1 MTTPAPAVSRVAGR
15 VFLGPIP
22 TPGQPVFR
30 NYTQLP
36 RRVPAP
42 AWRAVRA
49 VSVAAYIALVTGLFV
64 RPEGALFAFF
74 KVIVPVLPL
83 IFFVAPG
90 LWRNICPLA
99 AVNQAPRVLGF
110 TRALRP
116 PAWLRRH
123 SFTIALVLFFGITSA
138 RIAVFN
144 NSGRATGILLAVTIA
159 SAFLGGLLFTGKSGW
174 CSSIC
179 PLLPLQ
185 RAYGQTPFVTV
196 PNSHCQPCV
205 GCTKNCYDFQPRAAY
220 QADLHDTDIRWVSP
234 RKLFA
239 AALPGFVLGFFTL
252 TASVSLETAQVY
264 ERLALYLAASIAS
277 FYLLDALLPAMSRLL
292 TALYPAVAISIY
304 YWYAGA
310 VLADS
315 FRTVTG
321 VAIGW
326 ARWPVGGIVWALAL
340 VWVTRTY
347 AAGRRFEREA
357 SGPPALVQVGRTA
370 ARALAARARRS
381 LVQVRFT
388 PDDTPVDV
396 EAGTSLLEAA
406 EQAGQQIEA
415 GCRMGVCG
423 ADPVTVTGGMAG
435 LTPPGED
442 EQKTLR
448 RLGHAGNTRMAC
460 CARVMSGSVQVAPAP
475 RPGVQA
481 GAGPR
486 PASYDR
492 SLTSAVVIG
501 NGIAGVTAADFLRR
515 GHPDCQIHLVGS
527 EAQVLYNR
535 MGIYRLVYGRSAMQ
549 GLYLLGES
557 WYDEH
562 AITAW
567 LNTYATAIDTSARRV
582 RLGTG
587 DTLPYDRLILATG
600 SSSALPAIDG
610 FGAPGSFVMR
620 QAADAMAIRSFAQ
633 QHDARRAVV
642 LGGGVLGLEAA
653 CALHELGLHVTLLER
668 GPRLLARQFDE
679 RTGELVREHLAG
691 LGIGTRLGVQAAA
704 VQGSGRVRGLML
716 GDGTSMPCDILLAA
730 VGIQPNTGLA
740 AAAGIAV
747 NRGVLVDDR
756 METSAAGVFAAGDV
770 AEHHGQVAGLW
781 PVAVTQAEVAAINAL
796 GGDKRI
802 TAGLPAT
809 IVKGIGLELAS
820 VGQQEPGPGGE
831 VILAEDPRAPSC
843 RRLVLD
849 ARRVV
854 GATVLGHHPLDL
866 AAATI
871 AVTQGLVLDPAA
883 RAAAQA
889 GDWSA
894 LARPSQAAG
903 ATPVAAAGSGRGD
916 GSVRGALLS
925 R

>member
-1 MTTPAPAVSRVAGR
+1 MTTPVPAAGRVAGR

-36 RRVPAP
+36 RRVPIR

-49 VSVAAYIALVTGLFV
+49 VSVAAYLALVIGLFV
-64 RPEGALFAFF
+64 RPAGALFTFF

-83 IFFVAPG
+83 VFFVAPG
-90 LWRNICPLA
+90 LWRNICPLS
-99 AVNQAPRVLGF
+99 AVNQAPRVFRF
-110 TRALRP
+110 TRAYRP

-123 SFTIALVLFFGITSA
+123 AFAIALVLFFGITSA

-144 NSGRATGILLAVTIA
+144 TSGRATGILLAVTIA
-159 SAFLGGLLFTGKSGW
+159 SAFLGGVLFTGKSGW

-185 RAYGQTPFVTV
+185 RAYGQTPFVRV
-196 PNSHCQPCV
+196 PNSHCRPCV
-205 GCTKNCYDFQPRAAY
+205 GCTKNCYDFQPQAAY
-220 QADLHDTDIRWVSP
+220 QADLRDADSRWVSP

-239 AALPGFVLGFFTL
+239 AGLPGFVLGYFTL
-252 TASVSLETAQVY
+252 TTSATLETAQVY
-264 ERLALYLAASIAS
+264 ERLALFLAGSIAS
-277 FYLLDALLPAMSRLL
+277 FYLLDALLPVTSRLL

-310 VLADS
+310 VLAAS

-321 VAIGW
+321 VDVGW
-326 ARWPVGGIVWALAL
+326 ARWPVCGIVWALAL

-347 AAGRRFEREA
+347 AAGRRFEHEA
-357 SGPPALVQVGRTA
+357 SDRTAPVQVGRTA

-381 LVQVRFT
+381 LVQVRFA
-388 PDDTPVDV
+388 PDDTAVDV

-406 EQAGQQIEA
+406 ERAGQQIEA

-423 ADPVTVTGGMAG
+423 ADPVAVTSGLAD
-435 LTPPGED
+435 LTPPGEE
-442 EQKTLR
+442 EQNTLR
-448 RLGHAGNTRMAC
+448 RLGHAPNTRMAC
-460 CARVMSGSVQVAPAP
+460 CARVMSGSVQVSLAPE
-475 RPGVQA
+475 PGEQIRA
-481 GAGPR
+481 RPR

-515 GHPDCQIHLVGS
+515 GHPDCEIHLVGS

-587 DTLPYDRLILATG
+587 DMLHYDRLILATG

-610 FGAPGSFVMR
+610 FGIPGSFVMR

-633 QHDARRAVV
+633 QHDARRAIV

-653 CALHELGLHVTLLER
+653 CALRELGLHVTLLER
-668 GPRLLARQFDE
+668 GSRLLARQFDE
-679 RTGELVREHLAG
+679 RTGELVRAHLGG
-691 LGIGTRLGVQAAA
+691 LGVDARLGVQAAA
-704 VQGSGRVRGLML
+704 VQGSGRVRGVVL

-730 VGIQPNTGLA
+730 VGIQPNADLA

-747 NRGVLVDDR
+747 SRGVLVDDR
-756 METSAAGVFAAGDV
+756 MQTSVCGVFAAGDV
-770 AEHHGQVAGLW
+770 AEHHGQIPGLW
-781 PVAVTQAEVAAINAL
+781 PVAVKQAEVAAINAL
-796 GGDKRI
+796 GGDERM

-809 IVKGIGLELAS
+809 IVKGIGLELAA
-820 VGQQEPGPGGE
+820 VGQQEPGPGDE
-831 VILAEDPRAPSC
+831 VILAGDPGAPSC
-843 RRLVLD
+843 RRLVL
-849 ARRVV
+849 AAQRVV
-854 GATVLGHHPLDL
+854 GATVIGHHPLDL
-866 AAATI
+866 AAVTT
-871 AVTQGLVLDPAA
+871 AVKQGLVLDPAA
-883 RAAAQA
+883 RAAVQA

-894 LARPSQAAG
+894 LASQPQPADAIP
-903 ATPVAAAGSGRGD
+903 AVAS
-916 GSVRGALLS
+916 S

>member
-1 MTTPAPAVSRVAGR
+1 MTAPVPAAERVAGR

-22 TPGQPVFR
+22 APGQPVFR
-30 NYTQLP
+30 TYTQLP
-36 RRVPAP
+36 RRVPIR

-49 VSVAAYIALVTGLFV
+49 VSVASYVALVIGLFV
-64 RPEGALFAFF
+64 SPAGGLFVFF
-74 KVIVPVLPL
+74 RVIVPVLPL

-90 LWRNICPLA
+90 LWRNICPLS
-99 AVNQAPRVLGF
+99 AVNQAPRVFGF
-110 TRALRP
+110 TRAFTP
-116 PAWLRRH
+116 PAWLRH
-123 SFTIALVLFFGITSA
+123 HAFAIALVLFFGITSA

-144 NSGRATGILLAVTIA
+144 TSGRATGILLAVTIA
-159 SAFLGGLLFTGKSGW
+159 SAFLGGVLFKGKSGW
-174 CSSIC
+174 CSSVC

-205 GCTKNCYDFQPRAAY
+205 GCTKNCYDFQPQAAY
-220 QADLHDTDIRWVSP
+220 QADLHDADSRWVSP

-252 TASVSLETAQVY
+252 TASASLQTAQVY

-277 FYLLDALLPAMSRLL
+277 FYLLDALLPVTSRLL

-310 VLADS
+310 ILADS
-315 FRTVTG
+315 FRVVTG
-321 VAIGW
+321 VTAGW
-326 ARWPVGGIVWALAL
+326 ARWPVCGIVWVLAL
-340 VWVTRTY
+340 VWVSRTY
-347 AAGRRFEREA
+347 AAGRRFENEA
-357 SGPPALVQVGRTA
+357 AGRPALVQVGKTA

-381 LVQVRFT
+381 LVQVRFA
-388 PDDTPVDV
+388 PDDTAVDV

-406 EQAGQQIEA
+406 ERAGQQIEA
-415 GCRMGVCG
+415 GCRMGLCG
-423 ADPVTVTGGMAG
+423 ADPVAVTSGLAG
-435 LTPPGED
+435 ITPPGED
-442 EQKTLR
+442 EQSTLR
-448 RLGHAGNTRMAC
+448 RLGYTGNTRMAC
-460 CARVMSGSVQVAPAP
+460 CARVISGSVQVAPAP
-475 RPGVQA
+475 KPGGQA
-481 GAGPR
+481 SARPR
-486 PASYDR
+486 PASCDR
-492 SLTSAVVIG
+492 SLASAVVIG

-515 GHPDCQIHLVGS
+515 GHPDCEIHLVGS

-587 DTLPYDRLILATG
+587 DTLSYERLILAMG
-600 SSSALPAIDG
+600 SSSARPAIDG

-633 QHDARRAVV
+633 QHDARRAIV

-653 CALHELGLHVTLLER
+653 CALRELGLHVTLLER

-679 RTGELVREHLAG
+679 RTGDLVRAHLGG
-691 LGIGTRLGVQAAA
+691 LGIDARFGVQAAA
-704 VQGSGRVRGLML
+704 VQGSERVRGLML
-716 GDGTSMPCDILLAA
+716 GDGTSLPCDILLAA
-730 VGIQPNTGLA
+730 VGIRPNAGLA
-740 AAAGIAV
+740 SAAGIAV
-747 NRGVLVDDR
+747 NRGVIVDDR
-756 METSAAGVFAAGDV
+756 MQTSVPGVFAAGDV
-770 AEHHGQVAGLW
+770 AEHHGQVLGLW
-781 PVAVTQAEVAAINAL
+781 PVAVKQAEIAAINAL
-796 GGDKRI
+796 GGDERM

-809 IVKGIGLELAS
+809 IVKGLGLELAA
-820 VGQQEPGPGGE
+820 VGQQEPGPEGE
-831 VILAEDPRAPSC
+831 VIIAGDPGAPSC
-843 RRLVLD
+843 RRLVL
-849 ARRVV
+849 AAHRIV
-854 GATVLGHHPLDL
+854 GATVVGHHPLDL
-866 AAATI
+866 AAATA
-871 AVTQGLVLDPAA
+871 AVKQGLVLGPAA

-894 LARPSQAAG
+894 LASQPAPAD
-903 ATPVAAAGSGRGD
+903 AIPVAAGPG
-916 GSVRGALLS
+916 
-925 R
+925 